1 MTKNKKEKNVFN
13 RVISIFAWL
22 SLIFAIIMSTICI
35 FATFSSEQNGKEIF
49 GVKMLIVA
57 SDSMSKSPLSEN
69 EEVFFNSGDIVIIK
83 KVDDTKS
90 FNVGDVITFVSYNS
104 DSYGKTL
111 THKIRQV
118 KYNSNNVVIGY
129 ETYGINTGVSDQAIV
144 TPNTILGVYVN
155 KIPNLGR
162 IFAYLKT
169 PSGYYLSILTPAMLL
184 IIFFSIKVGA
194 SVERNK
200 KVSKYTQEIETLKQ
214 RILALESINT
224 AIEQPKNENQPKV
237 ELATTSLAQNVEEE
251 SSFVVENSFVDNL
264 ITQKKKTSFAQ
275 KILSLKVEVQNYFDS
290 IHNEL
295 ISYKKVHDR
304 VSFRGISYRYG
315 KKLLAKMTV
324 RGKTLKLHLALDV
337 NEFNYNTYYQ
347 KDLSNVKA
355 YEQVP
360 FTVKVKSE
368 RGAKNAITLV
378 KTLAEQNQL
387 IKNDKFNKINSINM
401 LKELSV
407 KEEPF
412 GIETQQNQAV
422 EFIIAKGKKI
432 SFSEK
437 VKSLK
442 KEIQQYFSSTH
453 NEIISYKKV
462 HDRVSFRGIS
472 YRYGK
477 KLLAKMTV
485 RGKTLKLHLA
495 LDVNE
500 FNYNTY
506 YQKDLSNVKAYE
518 QVPFTVKVKSERG
531 AKNAI
536 KLVTALME
544 KNEIAKNLKFNQVDV
559 IKLLSEKN

>member
-1 MTKNKKEKNVFN
+1 MIENKKEKNVFN
-13 RVISIFAWL
+13 RIISIFAWL
-22 SLIFAIIMSTICI
+22 SLIFAIFMSTICI

-83 KVDDTKS
+83 KVEETRALKI
-90 FNVGDVITFVSYNS
+90 GDVISFVSYNP

-111 THKIRQV
+111 THKIKSI
-118 KYNSNNVVIGY
+118 KYNANNVVIGY
-129 ETYGINTGVSDQAIV
+129 ETYGINTGVSDKAIV

-214 RILALESINT
+214 RILALENINT
-224 AIEQPKNENQPKV
+224 AVEQPKNEIQPKE
-237 ELATTSLAQNVEEE
+237 ELATTSLAQNLQEE
-251 SSFVVENSFVDNL
+251 SSLVAENSLSENFA
-264 ITQKKKTSFAQ
+264 TQKKKMPFAQ
-275 KILSLKVEVQNYFDS
+275 KILSLKVEVQNYFNS

-315 KKLLAKMTV
+315 KKLLAKITV

-337 NEFNYNTYYQ
+337 NEFNYNTYFQ

-360 FTVKVKSE
+360 FTVKVKSA
-368 RGAKNAITLV
+368 RG
-378 KTLAEQNQL
+378 E
-387 IKNDKFNKINSINM
+387 
-401 LKELSV
+401 
-407 KEEPF
+407 
-412 GIETQQNQAV
+412 
-422 EFIIAKGKKI
+422 
-432 SFSEK
+432 
-437 VKSLK
+437 
-442 KEIQQYFSSTH
+442 
-453 NEIISYKKV
+453 
-462 HDRVSFRGIS
+462 
-472 YRYGK
+472 
-477 KLLAKMTV
+477 
-485 RGKTLKLHLA
+485 
-495 LDVNE
+495 
-500 FNYNTY
+500 
-506 YQKDLSNVKAYE
+506 
-518 QVPFTVKVKSERG
+518 
-531 AKNAI
+531 KNAI
-536 KLVTALME
+536 KLVETLMN
-544 KNEIAKNLKFNQVDV
+544 KNEVVKNLKFNQVDV